1 MPHTRFAACFAAFV
15 RCSLIASVSAFLL
28 SCAAL
33 TASAPPTD
41 NASRPLPARKPLQSV
56 VIDEFTRDTQALRT
70 SDYAFVQAWWIPVE
84 FWQAALSQVNP
95 ALAQQSLDVLK
106 PYSMLAVVQADVTAL
121 GGFVFYPR
129 DDLQQR
135 LQLQWQPSRG
145 EAVTLHPV
153 SQPNSTLQNLVTQLS
168 PLLSRA
174 MGEMGRNM
182 QFFVFEDVKAD
193 GTRVTDP
200 YSAGTLR
207 VNLAPSETQAAA
219 QLDIELPVNALYEP
233 RLCANGK
240 PAHISWQYCPWD
252 GQPL

>member
-1 MPHTRFAACFAAFV
+1 MLHTRFAALVNCFVVAV
-15 RCSLIASVSAFLL
+15 LSLFLL

-33 TASAPPTD
+33 TASTPPTD
-41 NASRPLPARKPLQSV
+41 TSSRPLPARKPLQEV

-106 PYSMLAVVQADVTAL
+106 PYSMVAVVQADVTAL

-129 DDLQQR
+129 ADLQQR
-135 LQLQWQPSRG
+135 LQLQWQPAQG
-145 EAVTLHPV
+145 EVVTLQPV

-182 QFFVFEDVKAD
+182 QFFVFEDVKSD

-200 YSAGTLR
+200 YSAGMLR

-240 PAHISWQYCPWD
+240 PAHISWRYCPWD

>member
-1 MPHTRFAACFAAFV
+1 MPHIRFAALVNCFLVAFV
-15 RCSLIASVSAFLL
+15 SSFLL
-28 SCAAL
+28 SCTAL
-33 TASAPPTD
+33 TGNKPSAEV
-41 NASRPLPARKPLQSV
+41 ASRPLPARKPLQAV

-95 ALAQQSLDVLK
+95 ALVQQSLDVLK
-106 PYSMLAVVQADVTAL
+106 PYSMVAVVQADVTAL

-129 DDLQQR
+129 ADLQQR
-135 LQLQWQPSRG
+135 LQLQWQPSQG
-145 EAVTLHPV
+145 EVVTLRPV
-153 SQPNSTLQNLVTQLS
+153 SQPNSTLQNMVTQLS

-174 MGEMGRNM
+174 MGEMGRNL

-193 GTRVTDP
+193 GARVTDP

-207 VNLAPSETQAAA
+207 VNLASSETQAAA
-219 QLDIELPVNALYEP
+219 QLEIELPVNALYEP

-240 PAHISWQYCPWD
+240 PAHISWRYCPWD